1 MGCKV
6 VMELGG
12 RGRVGIGIQG
22 NAGQEGVVLTEALE
36 KLPEHLLILCMDQAA
51 VARIRHIQA

>member
-1 MGCKV
+1 
-6 VMELGG
+6 MELGG

-36 KLPEHLLILCMDQAA
+36 KLPQHLLILCMDQAA